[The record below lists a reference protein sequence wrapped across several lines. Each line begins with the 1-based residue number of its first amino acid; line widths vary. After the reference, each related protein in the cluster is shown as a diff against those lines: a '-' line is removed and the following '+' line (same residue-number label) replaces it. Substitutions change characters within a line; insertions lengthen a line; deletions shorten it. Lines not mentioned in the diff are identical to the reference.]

1 MKSVDQKPERIVILG
16 KDDQKMVTIIKKGT
30 PKKEIKR
37 RVDEAISKSPKKDIM
52 KYAGKLK
59 TDIDPL
65 EYQRQM
71 RDEWV

>member
-1 MKSVDQKPERIVILG
+1 
-16 KDDQKMVTIIKKGT
+16 MVTIIKKGT
-30 PKKEIKR
+30 PKEEIKK

-71 RDEWV
+71 RDEWE